1 MAADPVLLVTLYN
14 KVGKIVKFQALSVLF
29 CIQIVVMSQSRAE
42 GFSARLDSA
51 SENGPKTSRKLAENE
66 LKFDSQ
72 FS

>member
-1 MAADPVLLVTLYN
+1 MNFGFLKQLCVYL
-14 KVGKIVKFQALSVLF
+14 
-29 CIQIVVMSQSRAE
+29 VVMSPSRAE

-51 SENGPKTSRKLAENE
+51 RDLFHFSSEVKIGQKRAENE